1 MAEQTA
7 TDDAIVRLRAAPLQE
22 TEAAPPSVDRAA
34 ADDDVEMP
42 LPQDARTAFQAVL
55 LLLAVLA
62 ALYVAR
68 GFFLPVVLAIV
79 LKLLLQ
85 PLVRLL
91 EDVRVPR
98 VVGALLAIGLVV
110 AVLAGLGM
118 LLSSPA
124 ASWAQD
130 LPNAWAKLQDSFAL
144 LREPAGRVQRALGQL
159 GIGFDAKAV
168 SGMLQPAEWVTAVFS
183 STGTVASTLLQV
195 LLILFYLL
203 VFGETF
209 LRRAVEILPR
219 FRDKREVVE
228 LSLHIERD
236 LSSYLVT
243 ATVIN
248 AVVGVA
254 TAGVMW
260 ITGVA
265 GAALWGTLAFCVNYV
280 PILGPICA
288 VVLFAAVGLVAKG
301 PVWLALLPAGLYL
314 VIHLIEGEIVTPMV
328 MARRFTINPVAVILS
343 LIFWSWM
350 WGVAGMVL
358 AVPMLAIIKIVCDR
372 LRPLRA
378 FGHLLEN

>member
-1 MAEQTA
+1 MAEHT
-7 TDDAIVRLRAAPLQE
+7 TTGDAVERLRAPALQE
-22 TEAAPPSVDRAA
+22 TEAAPPIAGGTA
-34 ADDDVEMP
+34 GDDDVEMP
-42 LPQDARTAFQAVL
+42 LPQDPRTVFQAVL
-55 LLLAVLA
+55 LLFAVLA

-68 GFFLPVVLAIV
+68 GFFLPLVLAIV

-91 EDVRVPR
+91 EGVRVPR
-98 VVGALLAIGLVV
+98 VAGALFAIGLVV
-110 AVLAGLGM
+110 AVLAGLGV

-130 LPNAWAKLQDSFAL
+130 LPDAWAKLQDSFAL
-144 LREPAGRVQRALGQL
+144 LREPAHRAQRALGQL
-159 GIGFDAKAV
+159 GIGFDVKAIG
-168 SGMLQPAEWVTAVFS
+168 GMLQPAEWITAVFS

-314 VIHLIEGEIVTPMV
+314 AIHLIEGEIVTPMV

>member
-1 MAEQTA
+1 
-7 TDDAIVRLRAAPLQE
+7 
-22 TEAAPPSVDRAA
+22 
-34 ADDDVEMP
+34 
-42 LPQDARTAFQAVL
+42 
-55 LLLAVLA
+55 
-62 ALYVAR
+62 
-68 GFFLPVVLAIV
+68 VLAIV

-91 EDVRVPR
+91 EGVRVPR
-98 VVGALLAIGLVV
+98 VGGALLAIGLVV
-110 AVLAGLGM
+110 AVLAGLGV

-130 LPNAWAKLQDSFAL
+130 LPDAWAKLQDSFAL
-144 LREPAGRVQRALGQL
+144 LREPAHRAQRALGQL
-159 GIGFDAKAV
+159 GIGFDVKAI
-168 SGMLQPAEWVTAVFS
+168 GRLLQPAEWITAVFS

-314 VIHLIEGEIVTPMV
+314 AIHLIEGEIVTPMV

>member
-1 MAEQTA
+1 MSERIA
-7 TDDAIVRLRAAPLQE
+7 TDTRVEPFGLEPAAKPVVE
-22 TEAAPPSVDRAA
+22 ERPA
-34 ADDDVEMP
+34 ADDVQMP
-42 LPQDARTAFQAVL
+42 LPQDVRTVFQGALFLFTVL
-55 LLLAVLA
+55 T

-91 EDVRVPR
+91 ERLRVPR
-98 VVGALLAIGLVV
+98 VAGALLAIGVVV
-110 AVLAGLGM
+110 ATLAGLGM

-124 ASWAQD
+124 ASWAEQ
-130 LPNAWAKLQDSFAL
+130 LPDAWTKLQDSFAL
-144 LREPAGRVQRALGQL
+144 LREPAQRAQTALGHI
-159 GIGFDAKAV
+159 GINFEAKAIG
-168 SGMLQPAEWVTAVFS
+168 GMLQPAAWITAVFS
-183 STGTVASTLLQV
+183 STGNVASTLLQV

-254 TAGVMW
+254 TALVMW
-260 ITGVA
+260 ATGVP
-265 GAALWGTLAFCVNYV
+265 GPALWGTLAFCVNYV

-288 VVLFAAVGLVAKG
+288 IVLFAAVGVVAKG
-301 PVWLALLPAGLYL
+301 AVWLALLPAGLYL
-314 VIHLIEGEIVTPMV
+314 IIHLVEGEIITPMV

-350 WGVAGMVL
+350 WGVPGMVL

-378 FGHLLEN
+378 FGHLLES

>member
-1 MAEQTA
+1 
-7 TDDAIVRLRAAPLQE
+7 
-22 TEAAPPSVDRAA
+22 
-34 ADDDVEMP
+34 MP
-42 LPQDARTAFQAVL
+42 LPQDVRTVFQGALFLFTVL
-55 LLLAVLA
+55 T

-91 EDVRVPR
+91 ERLRVPR
-98 VVGALLAIGLVV
+98 VAGALLAIGVVV
-110 AVLAGLGM
+110 ATLAGLGM

-124 ASWAQD
+124 ASWAEQ
-130 LPNAWAKLQDSFAL
+130 LPDAWTKLQDSFAL
-144 LREPAGRVQRALGQL
+144 LREPAQRAQTALGHI
-159 GIGFDAKAV
+159 GINFEAKAIG
-168 SGMLQPAEWVTAVFS
+168 GMLQPAAWITAVFS
-183 STGTVASTLLQV
+183 STGNVASTLLQV

-254 TAGVMW
+254 TALVMW
-260 ITGVA
+260 ATGVP
-265 GAALWGTLAFCVNYV
+265 GPALWGTLAFCVNYV

-288 VVLFAAVGLVAKG
+288 IVLFAAVGVVAKG
-301 PVWLALLPAGLYL
+301 AVWLALLPAGLYL
-314 VIHLIEGEIVTPMV
+314 IIHLVEGEIITPMV

-350 WGVAGMVL
+350 WGVPGMVL

-378 FGHLLEN
+378 FGHLLES